1 MMNSKNGN
9 KPGEDRPKLE
19 IIIASTR
26 PGRVG
31 LPVGQWFADW
41 AREHS
46 RFEVEVVDLA
56 KLNLPFM
63 DEPKHPRLR
72 QYVHQHTKD
81 WSATVESADAF
92 VFVTPE
98 YNHSM
103 NAPLKNA
110 LDYLN
115 QEWQNKPVGFVSYGG
130 VSGGTRAVQV
140 IKPVVAALKMMAI
153 PEAVNIPF
161 VNQFLNEEKQFEPNE
176 ITEKA
181 ATMMLDELYRWAMAL
196 RPLREPVAQ
205 PSA

>member
-1 MMNSKNGN
+1 MNSTNGN
-9 KPGEDRPKLE
+9 KFGEERPKLE

-31 LPVGQWFADW
+31 LPVGLWFADW

-161 VNQFLNEEKQFEPNE
+161 VNQFLNDEKQFEPNE

-181 ATMMLDELYRWAMAL
+181 ATTMLNELYRWALAL

>member
-1 MMNSKNGN
+1 MNSTNGN
-9 KPGEDRPKLE
+9 KFGEERPKLE

-31 LPVGQWFADW
+31 LPVGLWFADW

-81 WSATVESADAF
+81 WSAKVESADAF

-110 LDYLN
+110 LDYLS
-115 QEWQNKPVGFVSYGG
+115 QEWHSKPVGFVSYGG

-161 VNQFLNEEKQFEPNE
+161 VNQFINEEKQFEPNE

-181 ATMMLDELYRWAMAL
+181 ATTMLNELYRWALAL

-205 PSA
+205 PSV